1 MRIFLKIWI
10 LPWSLLSILELRSLK
25 FLEQHWFLSHFV
37 YHRELT
43 RFNGSTLIC
52 FPLFHFA
59 SPLKQFASS
68 LEQFASP
75 LKQSAKKNLMAW
87 LIDLL
92 KARSLSSQSAAFVH
106 RSPSLPPYQLQIPKH
121 LFNCNSFHLHFLPH
135 PSSKHS
141 PNHFIQYLPHF
152 KVQTQNY
159 CPDK

>member
-10 LPWSLLSILELRSLK
+10 LPWAILSILELRSLK
-25 FLEQHWFLSHFV
+25 FLEQHWFLDHLV

-43 RFNGSTLIC
+43 RFIGSTCLG
-52 FPLFHFA
+52 FNPFQFA
-59 SPLKQFASS
+59 SPLKQFASP

-75 LKQSAKKNLMAW
+75 LKQSAW

-106 RSPSLPPYQLQIPKH
+106 RSPSLPLYQLQIPKH
-121 LFNCNSFHLHFLPH
+121 LYNCNSFHFHFLPH

-141 PNHFIQYLPHF
+141 PKHFIQYLPHF

-159 CPDK
+159 CPDN